1 MKRIAPVTIAAL
13 LVAGCGSSTTTND
26 GTTPGVSPDD
36 STTGGAVEVP
46 TSSAASTTTMLEAP
60 TTVEAPATSDEVAT
74 TDAPASTDVPASTDA
89 PEPEPAPETTAE
101 PVPPPSPT
109 SQTAVVYGG
118 GIEGFPWAPLAWWDG
133 TGWNAAGYAEDGSI
147 IPVPAATIGSVAAT
161 SLDLPDGAGQVV
173 SGLTLGAED
182 FYCVGDEMGPY
193 IELGLTI
200 PETPFSLGFDALA
213 VTADWPL
220 QPRPVTQVGAD
231 NPEYQ
236 AVGASLISAPTAASG
251 TVSQVVRA
259 DLDGNGVEEVLVTY
273 EYLTETNFGAENDFT
288 SVYLR
293 TPSADGS
300 VSDQL
305 VVDYVLGDPTDFPT
319 VGRFTLAAVGD
330 LNGDGVMEVAIRSQ
344 FWESAGV
351 TIMEFS
357 DGVLS
362 EIGGGGCGV

>member
-1 MKRIAPVTIAAL
+1 MKRIAPVTFAAL
-13 LVAGCGSSTTTND
+13 LVASCGSSTTTND
-26 GTTPGVSPDD
+26 GTTPGVSPDELVPVTAD
-36 STTGGAVEVP
+36 VTTSTAVSTTVAE
-46 TSSAASTTTMLEAP
+46 TP
-60 TTVEAPATSDEVAT
+60 TTVDAPLTSDDVSTTEAPPATEA
-74 TDAPASTDVPASTDA
+74 PASTDA
-89 PEPEPAPETTAE
+89 PSPEPTPETTTA
-101 PVPPPSPT
+101 PVPAASPT

-118 GIEGFPWAPLAWWDG
+118 GGAGIPWAPLAWWDG
-133 TGWNAAGYAEDGSI
+133 AGWNAAGYADDGSI
-147 IPVPAATIGSVAAT
+147 IAVPPATIGSVAAT
-161 SLDLPDGAGQVV
+161 SMDLPDGAGQVV
-173 SGLTLGAED
+173 TGLALGTED
-182 FYCVGDEMGPY
+182 FYCVGDETGPY

-200 PETPFSLGFDALA
+200 PETPLSLGYDALA

-300 VSDQL
+300 VTDQL
-305 VVDYVLGDPTDFPT
+305 VVDYVLDDPANFPT
-319 VGRFTLAAVGD
+319 VGRFTVAAIAD
-330 LNGDGVMEVAIRSQ
+330 LNGDGVMEVAIRNQ
-344 FWESAGV
+344 FWESAGIA
-351 TIMEFS
+351 IMEFS

-362 EIGGGGCGV
+362 DIGGGGCGV

>member
-13 LVAGCGSSTTTND
+13 LVASCGSSTTNND
-26 GTTPGVSPDD
+26 GTTPGVPPDD
-36 STTGGAVEVP
+36 SSTLTADVATSTAVP
-46 TSSAASTTTMLEAP
+46 TTIVETP
-60 TTVEAPATSDEVAT
+60 TTVDAPLTSDDVSTTEAPPSTEAPSSTEAPA
-74 TDAPASTDVPASTDA
+74 
-89 PEPEPAPETTAE
+89 PEPTPETTTA
-101 PVPPPSPT
+101 PAPTAAPT

-118 GIEGFPWAPLAWWDG
+118 GTDGIPWAPLAWWDG
-133 TGWNAAGYAEDGSI
+133 TGWNPAGYAEDGSI
-147 IPVPAATIGSVAAT
+147 IAVPAATISSVAAT

-173 SGLTLGAED
+173 TGLSLGAED
-182 FYCVGDEMGPY
+182 FYCVGDEVGPN
-193 IELGLTI
+193 IELGVTI
-200 PETPFSLGFDALA
+200 PESTLSLGFDALA

-236 AVGASLISAPTAASG
+236 AVGASLVSAPTAASG

-273 EYLTETNFGAENDFT
+273 EYLTERNFGAENDFT

-300 VSDQL
+300 VIDQL
-305 VVDYVLGDPTDFPT
+305 VVDYVLDDPANFPT
-319 VGRFTLAAVGD
+319 VGRFTVAAVAD
-330 LNGDGVMEVAIRSQ
+330 LNGDGVMEVAIRNQ

-362 EIGGGGCGV
+362 DIGGGGCGV